1 MHAFPHSTGWE
12 GDFFVQ
18 KGVKM
23 NEKQEFMRRK
33 PVFGLL
39 ISMSIP
45 VVLSMLIQSLYNI
58 VDSIWVTKLGTDALT
73 AVSLAFPLQNAI
85 MSVGVG
91 MGVGIGSVVSMHLG
105 AGERKQADR
114 AASLGVLLVLIHC
127 VIFVIAG
134 VVLTRPFLSMFT
146 DDARTLSWACDYT
159 YIVMCLS
166 FGELLQMCF
175 EKIFQGIGRM
185 KTTMVLMASGCIIN
199 IVLDPI
205 LIFGWFGLPALG
217 VRGAAIATVI
227 GQIVAMLLYVVIF
240 LTRDVGVQITL
251 RGVKLD
257 KILAKRIYNIGIPSS
272 LMLAMPSVLTGILNG
287 MLAALG
293 SVYVAVFGLY
303 YKLQTFVNMPA
314 CGVIQGMRPI
324 ISYNYGAG
332 EHARV
337 RQTISYSLR
346 IVAIIM
352 IVGTVGALCFPA
364 AILRVFD
371 ADAELMASGI
381 TALRMIG
388 LSFVVSTVGVV
399 ASGVFEALGQG
410 RDSLVISILRQ
421 LVVIVPVGW
430 LLSRFLGAAGIWLA
444 FPIAEAVGLVVAVIK
459 LRKAK
464 LI

>member
-1 MHAFPHSTGWE
+1 
-12 GDFFVQ
+12 
-18 KGVKM
+18 M
-23 NEKQEFMRRK
+23 NEKQAFMRQK

-39 ISMSIP
+39 VSMSIP

-73 AVSLAFPLQNAI
+73 AVSLAFPLQNTI

-91 MGVGIGSVVSMHLG
+91 MGVGIGSIVSMHLG
-105 AGERKQADR
+105 AGERRQANW
-114 AASLGVLLVLIHC
+114 AASMGVVLVLAHC
-127 VIFVIAG
+127 VIFVAAG
-134 VVLTRPFLSMFT
+134 LLITRPFLSLFT
-146 DDARTLSWACDYT
+146 DDAQTLDWACDYT

-175 EKIFQGIGRM
+175 EKIFQGVGKM

-227 GQIVAMLLYVVIF
+227 GQIAAMLLYVVLC
-240 LTRDVGVQITL
+240 LTGDVGVTI
-251 RGVKLD
+251 RPHRVHLD
-257 KILAKRIYNIGIPSS
+257 RHLAGRIYNIGIPSS

-287 MLAALG
+287 ILAQLG

-332 EHARV
+332 EDVRV
-337 RQTISYSLR
+337 RRTIADSMK
-346 IVAIIM
+346 IVAAIM
-352 IVGTVGALCFPA
+352 IVGTIGALCFPS
-364 AILRVFD
+364 AILHLFD
-371 ADAELMASGI
+371 ADAALMTHGVQ
-381 TALRMIG
+381 ALRVIG
-388 LSFVVSTVGVV
+388 LSFVISTVGVV
-399 ASGVFEALGQG
+399 ASGVFEALGRG
-410 RDSLVISILRQ
+410 RDSLVISLLRQ
-421 LVVIVPVGW
+421 LVIIVPVGW
-430 LLSRFLGAAGIWLA
+430 VLSRFLGARGIWIA
-444 FPIAEAVGLVVAVIK
+444 FPIAEVVGLIVALAK
-459 LRKAK
+459 LRKTH
-464 LI
+464 LL